1 MMTLGIGLSSRAGT
15 VDVRSAAEAVLAV
28 AGWRW
33 QDVAVIGTAS
43 RLANDSRLAATGRP
57 VVGFD
62 HAQLASM
69 AVPTPPGPTLSRL
82 AIPAVAEAAALLA
95 AGPGA
100 RIVVPKQTGRYITV
114 AAAASSPVP
123 PALGTPL

>member
-15 VDVRSAAEAVLAV
+15 VDVRAATEAVLAA

-33 QDVAVIGTAS
+33 EDIAVIGTAR
-43 RLANDSRLAATGRP
+43 RLANDPRLAATGRP

-62 HAQLASM
+62 HAQLASV
-69 AVPTPPGPTLSRL
+69 AVPTPPGPALSRL
-82 AIPAVAEAAALLA
+82 AVPAVAEAAALLA

-100 RIVVPKQTGRYITV
+100 RIVVPKQTGRFLTV
-114 AAAASSPVP
+114 AAAASA
-123 PALGTPL
+123 PAPFPGAR